1 MERQRSKEWLRRFL
15 LEECERRGLSLR
27 GLSIKSGLSP
37 GTVHSIINRKYRPTL
52 NLLNRLADYLSVKR
66 AYLWQLAGLLEGTDY
81 QSSGGDSRLRSQ
93 LVRAQKLP
101 EPARDLLAGV
111 IELVLEYFETAATQ
125 PNG

>member
-1 MERQRSKEWLRRFL
+1 M
-15 LEECERRGLSLR
+15 
-27 GLSIKSGLSP
+27 
-37 GTVHSIINRKYRPTL
+37 
-52 NLLNRLADYLSVKR
+52 
-66 AYLWQLAGLLEGTDY
+66 AGLLEGTDY